1 MKSKIASSL
10 IAASLVLSA
19 GAASAADG
27 KTLFDTDCAK
37 CHGADGKGATKMG
50 IKSGAKDL
58 TDAKVQAAMT
68 DDKIAKS
75 IKEGITVGDKT
86 KMKAFPDLSADDV
99 KALVGYV
106 RSLKK

>member
-1 MKSKIASSL
+1 
-10 IAASLVLSA
+10 
-19 GAASAADG
+19 
-27 KTLFDTDCAK
+27 
-37 CHGADGKGATKMG
+37 
-50 IKSGAKDL
+50 
-58 TDAKVQAAMT
+58 MT